1 MKKTALNGI
10 VPIAFTAAI
19 VIGLLATSWYFSSFR
34 TDDSWVAN
42 VNQLLEDTKPHP
54 EWKDDYLM
62 NNNLWLNE
70 NGSEQ
75 FIGATITNNTDSLQV
90 FLFKVLSEANTQTV
104 SSISQFDL
112 INMRETNRVV
122 EMHIR
127 LGYKFPALNNHVWT
141 VYFVL
146 DDGLNQGLKGTIF
159 VDRDVWGSE
168 YGSGN
173 WTGWKISPFPMVLAI
188 IISVI
193 IAAVGLGLL
202 VFFKKRKHPKL

>member
-127 LGYKFPALNNHVWT
+127 LGYKFP
-141 VYFVL
+141 
-146 DDGLNQGLKGTIF
+146 GLNQGLKGTIF